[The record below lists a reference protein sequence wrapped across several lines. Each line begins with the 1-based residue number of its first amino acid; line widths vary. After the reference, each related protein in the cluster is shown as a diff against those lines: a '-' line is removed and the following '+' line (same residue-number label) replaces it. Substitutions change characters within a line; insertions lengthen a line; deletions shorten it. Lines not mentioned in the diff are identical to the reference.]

1 MRISQVIIK
10 NYRNFNNI
18 TIVPR
23 KINGYDL
30 VVLIGENNS
39 GKTNIL
45 SLLNTILNPER
56 SIRTL
61 NFTESEFYDVSLHI
75 EVEIT
80 FDELANSAWHCSHVQ
95 EAENDLTRL
104 ATKVA
109 DVMHDYRDE
118 QLARSI
124 AWTLVDNRSK
134 AVIVADES
142 HYWYSPDGADLHD
155 VPLSFIR
162 QDADLRRVF
171 TDRTTVKKRL
181 YAPEWQHN
189 EELPYDMIIVG
200 VPLSMPDGSRGA
212 VFIYQSLEAI
222 ADATEHTKELIF
234 LAAFIAI
241 IMTTFFAFFLST
253 RITAPL
259 RKMRQAAFEM
269 ARGHFDMKVP
279 ILTNDEIGGLAMA
292 FNQMGRRLQ
301 FNINALNQE
310 KEQLAS
316 ILSSMAD
323 GVLTFNRDGEIL
335 ITNPPAERFLQAW
348 YFEQGND
355 AEAMAPLPT
364 QVKEL
369 FARVVREEKEQSTE
383 VTLQGRTWVILMT
396 PLYGKTMVRGA
407 VAVLRDMTEERRLD
421 KLRKDFIANVSHELR
436 TPIAMLQGYSEAII
450 DDIAASEDEKKEM
463 AKVIYDESLRMGRLV
478 NDLLDLARMEA
489 GHIELHYEQVKLA
502 PYIERVIRKF
512 HGLAREKGIE
522 LEAEF
527 RDGDMDIAFD
537 PDRIEQ
543 VLTNLIDNA
552 IRHTESVG
560 AVRLIAERS
569 GDGVTIHVQ
578 DSGSGIPEEDLPFVF
593 ERFYKA
599 DKART
604 RGRSGTGLGLAI
616 AKNIVEA
623 HKGLITV
630 HSKLNEGT
638 TFSFY
643 LPARGPKG
651 A

>member
-1 MRISQVIIK
+1 MWLFRS
-10 NYRNFNNI
+10 
-18 TIVPR
+18 
-23 KINGYDL
+23 
-30 VVLIGENNS
+30 VV
-39 GKTNIL
+39 GKL
-45 SLLNTILNPER
+45 WFTIL
-56 SIRTL
+56 L
-61 NFTESEFYDVSLHI
+61 LVSCVLLI
-75 EVEIT
+75 LTILLLKFFE
-80 FDELANSAWHCSHVQ
+80 DYYVQ
-95 EAENDLTRL
+95 EAEKELTQL
-104 ATKVA
+104 ATKVSEI
-109 DVMHDYRDE
+109 MHDYKNE
-118 QLARSI
+118 KLARSI
-124 AWTLVDNRSK
+124 AWTLVGNMSK
-134 AVIVADES
+134 AVIIVDSS
-142 HYWYSPDGADLHD
+142 HYWYSPANEGLRDLPLSLIEQDRDLHK
-155 VPLSFIR
+155 VL
-162 QDADLRRVF
+162 AEGK
-171 TDRTTVKKRL
+171 TVKKKT
-181 YAPEWQHN
+181 Y
-189 EELPYDMIIVG
+189 LPNMRTGKNQYSDVIIVG
-200 VPLSMPDGSRGA
+200 VPLEMADGKRGA
-212 VFIYQSLEAI
+212 VFIYQSLRAI
-222 ADATEHTKELIF
+222 EDTTRQTKKLIV

-241 IMTTFFAFFLST
+241 VLTTFFAFFLST
-253 RITAPL
+253 RVTAPL
-259 RKMRQAAFEM
+259 RKMREAAFEV
-269 ARGHFDMKVP
+269 ARGKFDTKVP

-323 GVLTFNRDGEIL
+323 GVITFNRDGEIL

-355 AEAMAPLPT
+355 SETIAPLPP

-369 FARVVREEKEQSTE
+369 FVRVVREEKEQSIE
-383 VTLQGRTWVILMT
+383 LTLQGRTWVILMT
-396 PLYGKTMVRGA
+396 PLYSKTTVRGA

-450 DDIAASEDEKKEM
+450 DDIAATDEEKKEM

-489 GHIELHYEQVKLA
+489 GHITLNYETVQLA
-502 PYIERVIRKF
+502 PYIGRIIRKF
-512 HGLAREKGIE
+512 QGLAKEKQID
-522 LEAEF
+522 LSAEF
-527 RDGDMDIAFD
+527 KNEDIKITID

-552 IRHTESVG
+552 IRHTNQNGMVKII
-560 AVRLIAERS
+560 VERS
-569 GDGVTIHVQ
+569 GDGVMIHVQ

-623 HKGLITV
+623 HKGMITV
-630 HSKLNEGT
+630 HSKLHEGT
-638 TFSFY
+638 TFTFY
-643 LPARGPKG
+643 LPNAMRES
-651 A
+651 